1 MNGGGRGGRAAR
13 GRVSRSPKSGCRAGR
28 AASRGRRRTGHVAG
42 VGSRSRTPAVRGTPH
57 GAGFQTPSAA
67 KCGGR
72 GVVGR
77 ARSGDGAPASH
88 TGSQIE
94 VLNLRPNER
103 VHNTPAGSRQA
114 ASHPEV
120 NT

>member
-1 MNGGGRGGRAAR
+1 MSRGWALD
-13 GRVSRSPKSGCRAGR
+13 P
-28 AASRGRRRTGHVAG
+28 GRRRCWAPPTVPASRLRAQQSAVG
-42 VGSRSRTPAVRGTPH
+42 VGRWAER
-57 GAGFQTPSAA
+57 AA
-67 KCGGR
+67 ETG
-72 GVVGR
+72 
-77 ARSGDGAPASH
+77 SLPLPPGAPASH